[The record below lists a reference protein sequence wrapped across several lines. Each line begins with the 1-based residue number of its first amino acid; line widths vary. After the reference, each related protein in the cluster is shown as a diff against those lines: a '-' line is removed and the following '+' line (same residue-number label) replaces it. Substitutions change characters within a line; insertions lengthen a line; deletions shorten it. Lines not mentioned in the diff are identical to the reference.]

1 MSNLLLNVLAWGAFT
16 MQAAP
21 TPAPTP
27 APAPPPTP
35 AAKSAEK
42 PAMTLS
48 GCLTKDPEAPG
59 TYTFADSKTGAK
71 YRLSSTGTQTTT
83 STSEGEQGTADTRKN
98 DWKRGEFVLGHVTIR
113 GGLVP
118 SATIAGQQSALDP
131 AKAATANLPGGTSA
145 STGTVGLPEFRAT
158 QIRASKGACP

>member
-1 MSNLLLNVLAWGAFT
+1 MSNLFLSVLALGAFT

-27 APAPPPTP
+27 APAPAPAP

-48 GCLTKDPEAPG
+48 GCLTKDAEAAG

-71 YRLSSTGTQTTT
+71 YRLSSAGTQTTAT
-83 STSEGEQGTADTRKN
+83 ETEQSSADTRKN

-131 AKAATANLPGGTSA
+131 AKAATASLPGGTSA